1 MCYKILYIQG
11 EIEMKK
17 IVILLLA
24 ITLAACSSPAAQTAQ
39 PAAVAIEPSATP
51 VVVVQTV
58 VVAASP
64 APTEVPPTT
73 VPPTA
78 VPPTPLPPVVVTVV
92 VQPTQNAAAQPA
104 PTQAS
109 GNAPVALD
117 IALGRGV
124 FTNMTMSSNAFTLR
138 CAPRDIT
145 FNVTTPNI
153 DIKDVVF
160 YYRIVDIKRQY
171 PKEWTPFGKM
181 VANGNGNFTL
191 TFTGEN
197 VKPDFRLDGSWFEF
211 QFVGLAKSG
220 DVVDRSDKFE
230 NLVKYTFDCP

>member
-1 MCYKILYIQG
+1 
-11 EIEMKK
+11 MKK
-17 IVILLLA
+17 IVILVLA
-24 ITLAACSSPAAQTAQ
+24 IALAACSSPAAQTAQ
-39 PAAVAIEPSATP
+39 PAAVAVEPSATP

-64 APTEVPPTT
+64 APTDVPPPTA

-78 VPPTPLPPVVVTVV
+78 VPPTAVPPVVVTVV
-92 VQPTQNAAAQPA
+92 VQPTQEAAAQPA

-117 IALGRGV
+117 NALGRGV

-138 CAPRDIT
+138 CSPRDIT

-220 DVVDRSDKFE
+220 DVIDRSDKFE
-230 NLVKYTFDCP
+230 SLVKYTFDCP